1 MTAYGEV
8 AAAAARLA
16 ANGIHAPPDAW
27 RIACEQRFPNSP
39 SQRSKGCPKGA
50 FLGLCSAGLVRG
62 VPAGSYTHSR
72 LNADYAV
79 NGVEALRSNPS
90 LASSAQRLWR
100 HMSLAPNKAHNSQAD
115 VVIALFESGLLA
127 T

>member
-8 AAAAARLA
+8 AATAAKLA

-27 RIACEQRFPNSP
+27 RIACEQRFPNSS

-62 VPAGSYTHSR
+62 VPAGNYTRSR

-79 NGVEALRSNPS
+79 NGFEALRSNPS
-90 LASSAQRLWR
+90 LVSSAQRLWR
-100 HMSLAPNKAHNSQAD
+100 HMSPDPSKVHNSQAD
-115 VVIALFESGLLA
+115 VVIALFESDLLA